1 MLRPALESVKALYAA
16 MKRPA
21 AVSVLK
27 KSAVG
32 RPQPA
37 ETATSKGSS
46 GNGSACKDKAG
57 KASAGKEP
65 PDGAA
70 DKASAKGKGPVVKSW
85 GNAGEGGTASAGNK
99 LADGT
104 EGKAPA
110 GKEPADG
117 AVGKASAKCIAPA
130 GEALGKASLKR
141 KELADGAAGK
151 ASVGNEPAN
160 AAATPEEQHIPEW
173 MRVEGGDWLL
183 GRVIL
188 PPPCRAPVGKRWVL
202 DPEIASWEMQNK
214 RLQPQMNL
222 QLQRSLR
229 GVASA

>member
-1 MLRPALESVKALYAA
+1 MLRPALESVIAMAA

-21 AVSVLK
+21 AVSK
-27 KSAVG
+27 KPAVG

-37 ETATSKGSS
+37 KMATGKGSS
-46 GNGSACKDKAG
+46 GNGSACKDTAG
-57 KASAGKEP
+57 TASAGKELLW
-65 PDGAA
+65 G
-70 DKASAKGKGPVVKSW
+70 SW
-85 GNAGEGGTASAGNK
+85 QQAGTASADKAGTASASNK

-104 EGKAPA
+104 EGKASA

-117 AVGKASAKCIAPA
+117 AA
-130 GEALGKASLKR
+130 GKASLKR

-160 AAATPEEQHIPEW
+160 AAATPEEQQLPEW

-183 GRVIL
+183 GRVIR
-188 PPPCRAPVGKRWVL
+188 PPPCIAPVGKRWVL
-202 DPEIASWEMQNK
+202 DPEIASWELQNK

-222 QLQRSLR
+222 QLKMSLR
-229 GVASA
+229 TYPSFNDPA

>member
-1 MLRPALESVKALYAA
+1 MLRPALESVIALAA

-21 AVSVLK
+21 AVPK
-27 KSAVG
+27 KLAVG

-37 ETATSKGSS
+37 EMATCKGSS

-65 PDGAA
+65 SDGAA
-70 DKASAKGKGPVVKSW
+70 GKASAKGKGPVVKSW

-104 EGKAPA
+104 EGKASA

-117 AVGKASAKCIAPA
+117 AA
-130 GEALGKASLKR
+130 GKASLKR

-160 AAATPEEQHIPEW
+160 AAATPDQLQFPEW

-183 GRVIL
+183 GRVIR
-188 PPPCRAPVGKRWVL
+188 PPPCIAPVGKRWVL
-202 DPEIASWEMQNK
+202 DPEIASWELQNK

-229 GVASA
+229 GVSSQ

>member
-1 MLRPALESVKALYAA
+1 MKSGKRKAKD

-27 KSAVG
+27 KPAVG

-65 PDGAA
+65 ADGAA
-70 DKASAKGKGPVVKSW
+70 GKASAKGKGPEVKSW
-85 GNAGEGGTASAGNK
+85 GNAGEGGTASAGNE

-104 EGKAPA
+104 EGKASA

-117 AVGKASAKCIAPA
+117 AA
-130 GEALGKASLKR
+130 GKASLKR
-141 KELADGAAGK
+141 KEPADGAAGK

-160 AAATPEEQHIPEW
+160 AAAKPEEQHNPEW

-222 QLQRSLR
+222 QLKMSLR
-229 GVASA
+229 MYPSFNVFSSPKDFSRS